1 VNAISVALLAIHLGG
16 SSVTFRFTAPPMA
29 YGAAYVNRPLAECG
43 SGRIVPL
50 RGAARFVVHFRLAR
64 TALSFA
70 KQRRLKGAGR
80 FRDLAKVCDFESDL
94 GWAIGL
100 DRHRAYTIA
109 RAGRT
114 VTITF
119 R

>member
-1 VNAISVALLAIHLGG
+1 VNAVIAALMAIHLTG
-16 SSVTFRFTAPPMA
+16 SSVTFRFSARPVGF
-29 YGAAYVNRPLAECG
+29 GAAFVTGPLAECG
-43 SGRIVPL
+43 SGRTVPL
-50 RGAARFVVHFRLAR
+50 RGAARFVIHFMPAR

-70 KQRRLKGAGR
+70 KQRRFKGGGWLR
-80 FRDLAKVCDFESDL
+80 ELAKVCDFESDL

-100 DRHRAYTIA
+100 DRRRPYSIS

-114 VTITF
+114 VTVTF

>member
-1 VNAISVALLAIHLGG
+1 VAAIVALLAIHLGG
-16 SSVTFRFTAPPMA
+16 SSVTFRFSASPMA
-29 YGAAYVNRPLAECG
+29 FGAAYVTRLAECG

-50 RGAARFVVHFRLAR
+50 RGAARFVIRFRLAR

-70 KQRRLKGAGR
+70 EQRRLKGTGHLR
-80 FRDLAKVCDFESDL
+80 ELAKVCDFESDL

-100 DRHRAYTIA
+100 DRRRAYSVS
-109 RAGRT
+109 RAGKT
-114 VTITF
+114 VTVTF

>member
-1 VNAISVALLAIHLGG
+1 VNPVIVALLAIHLGG
-16 SSVTFRFTAPPMA
+16 SSVTFHFSAPPKA
-29 YGAAYVNRPLAECG
+29 YGAAYVTGPLVECG
-43 SGRIVPL
+43 SGRTVSL
-50 RGAARFVVHFRLAR
+50 RGAARFVIHFRPAR

-70 KQRRLKGAGR
+70 RQRRLKGVGR
-80 FRDLAKVCDFESDL
+80 FRELAKVCDFESDL

-109 RAGRT
+109 RAGRAVT
-114 VTITF
+114 VTF

>member
-1 VNAISVALLAIHLGG
+1 VNPAVVALLAIQLAGG
-16 SSVTFRFTAPPMA
+16 SVTFRFSAPPTA
-29 YGAAYVNRPLAECG
+29 YGAAYVTGPLVECG
-43 SGRIVPL
+43 SGRTVPL
-50 RGAARFVVHFRLAR
+50 RGAARFVIHFRLAR

-70 KQRRLKGAGR
+70 KQRRLKGVGR
-80 FRDLAKVCDFESDL
+80 FRELAKVCDFESDL

-100 DRHRAYTIA
+100 DRHRAYTVS

>member
-1 VNAISVALLAIHLGG
+1 MNAVIVALLAIHLGG
-16 SSVTFRFTAPPMA
+16 SSVTFRFSAPPMA
-29 YGAAYVNRPLAECG
+29 YGAAYVTGPLVECG
-43 SGRIVPL
+43 SGRTVRL
-50 RGAARFVVHFRLAR
+50 RGAARFVIHFRLAR

-70 KQRRLKGAGR
+70 KRRRFEGVGR
-80 FRDLAKVCDFESDL
+80 LRELAKVCDFESDL

-109 RAGRT
+109 RVGRA

>member
-1 VNAISVALLAIHLGG
+1 MRPDQPAGICPAGRAVA
-16 SSVTFRFTAPPMA
+16 
-29 YGAAYVNRPLAECG
+29 
-43 SGRIVPL
+43 L
-50 RGAARFVVHFRLAR
+50 RGAARFVIHFRLAR
-64 TALSFA
+64 TARSCA
-70 KQRRLKGAGR
+70 KQRRLKGVGR
-80 FRDLAKVCDFESDL
+80 FRELAKVCDFESDL

-114 VTITF
+114 VTVTF

>member
-1 VNAISVALLAIHLGG
+1 VSPVIVALLAIHLSG
-16 SSVTFRFTAPPMA
+16 SSVTFRFTAPPTA
-29 YGAAYVNRPLAECG
+29 YGAAYVTGPLAECG
-43 SGRIVPL
+43 SGRIVAL
-50 RGAARFVVHFRLAR
+50 RGAARFVIHFRPAR

-70 KQRRLKGAGR
+70 KQRRIEGAGR
-80 FRDLAKVCDFESDL
+80 FRELAKVCDFESDL

-100 DRHRAYTIA
+100 DRRRAYRVS

>member
-1 VNAISVALLAIHLGG
+1 VNPVIVALLAIHLGA
-16 SSVTFRFTAPPMA
+16 SSVTFRFSAPPMA
-29 YGAAYVNRPLAECG
+29 YGAAYVTGPLVECG
-43 SGRIVPL
+43 SGRTVPL
-50 RGAARFVVHFRLAR
+50 RGAARLVIHFRLAR

-70 KQRRLKGAGR
+70 KQRRLKGVGR
-80 FRDLAKVCDFESDL
+80 FRELAKVCDFESDL

-100 DRHRAYTIA
+100 DRHRAYTVS

>member
-1 VNAISVALLAIHLGG
+1 MNPVIVALLAIHLGG
-16 SSVTFRFTAPPMA
+16 SSVTFRFSAPPIA
-29 YGAAYVNRPLAECG
+29 YGAAYVTGPLVECG
-43 SGRIVPL
+43 SGRTVSL
-50 RGAARFVVHFRLAR
+50 RGAARFVIHFRPAR

-70 KQRRLKGAGR
+70 KQRRLKGDGR
-80 FRDLAKVCDFESDL
+80 FRELAKVCDFESDL

-114 VTITF
+114 VTVTF

>member
-1 VNAISVALLAIHLGG
+1 VNAIIVALLAIHLGG
-16 SSVTFRFTAPPMA
+16 SSVTFRFSAPPTA
-29 YGAAYVNRPLAECG
+29 YGAAYVTGPLVECG
-43 SGRIVPL
+43 SGRTVGL
-50 RGAARFVVHFRLAR
+50 RGAARFVIHFRPAM

-70 KQRRLKGAGR
+70 GRRRFNGVGR
-80 FRDLAKVCDFESDL
+80 FRELAKVCDFESDL

-100 DRHRAYTIA
+100 DRHRAYAIA
-109 RAGRT
+109 RVGWT